1 MIVIMIRMSRGSARF
16 TTIMKTLYCTT
27 ITSRALQLIRSY
39 EGDVSGCEAV
49 LCHYIHE
56 EPSRDKYG
64 RVVENAFKIFFPNS
78 EAICYTLSGE
88 ISYVLA

>member
-1 MIVIMIRMSRGSARF
+1 
-16 TTIMKTLYCTT
+16 MKTLYCTT

-39 EGDVSGCEAV
+39 EGDVSGSEAI
-49 LCHYIHE
+49 LCHYVHE

-64 RVVENAFKIFFPNS
+64 RLVEDAFKVYFPNN

-88 ISYVLA
+88 ISYVLG